1 LFAEH
6 SGTVLHLDFI
16 VRSLYGELEPELFKV
31 IKNRVGSSLLMGVE
45 QKLWARVTDSPGCY
59 TRENKLVEPASPP
72 PVKRSAQGRLSHRN
86 RNSSYFKLSSLM
98 LPPYRGQSL
107 KVALVSLLEA
117 NPGEIY
123 YIDDVIALLF
133 GEVEASQTGRVRDTV
148 TKMLS
153 QGKLSGRFES
163 VPGKKGCYT
172 LSCSLLEAQSP
183 ALSPR

>member
-1 LFAEH
+1 MKYLPC
-6 SGTVLHLDFI
+6 LDYTFI
-16 VRSLYGELEPELFKV
+16 SFQFSFKS
-31 IKNRVGSSLLMGVE
+31 R
-45 QKLWARVTDSPGCY
+45 
-59 TRENKLVEPASPP
+59 
-72 PVKRSAQGRLSHRN
+72 
-86 RNSSYFKLSSLM
+86 
-98 LPPYRGQSL
+98 
-107 KVALVSLLEA
+107 
-117 NPGEIY
+117 

-133 GEVEASQTGRVRDTV
+133 GEVEARQTGRVRDTV

>member
-1 LFAEH
+1 VADPLTASRAEH
-6 SGTVLHLDFI
+6 RIQGVRACPNYQPYKPRTVLA
-16 VRSLYGELEPELFKV
+16 
-31 IKNRVGSSLLMGVE
+31 VE
-45 QKLWARVTDSPGCY
+45 
-59 TRENKLVEPASPP
+59 
-72 PVKRSAQGRLSHRN
+72 
-86 RNSSYFKLSSLM
+86 
-98 LPPYRGQSL
+98 SL